1 MQHVDTLLVGGVV
14 LTMNED
20 LDYYGNGALAVQ
32 GDSLVAVGPA
42 DKIQAEYT
50 ADNTLDCAGKV
61 VMPGL
66 VNAHTHMPM
75 TLLRA
80 MADDLRLDVWL
91 MGYMMPVEREFV
103 SPEFVPAG
111 DAACPARR

>member
-1 MQHVDTLLVGGVV
+1 MQHADTLLTGGTV
-14 LTMNED
+14 LTLNER
-20 LDYYGNGALAVQ
+20 LDCYAPGAVAVQ
-32 GDSLVAVGPA
+32 GDSILAAGPEEIVCARYSA
-42 DKIQAEYT
+42 DSVV
-50 ADNTLDCAGKV
+50 DCRGQI

-75 TLLRA
+75 SLLRA

-103 SPEFVPAG
+103 GPEFVRLG
-111 DAACPARR
+111 TEL

>member
-14 LTMNED
+14 LTMN
-20 LDYYGNGALAVQ
+20 GAFDHYAHGAVAVR
-32 GDSLVAVGPA
+32 GDSIVAVGPA
-42 DKIQAEYT
+42 DRIQAEYS
-50 ADNTLDCAGKV
+50 ADDTVDCSGKV

-91 MGYMMPVEREFV
+91 MGYMMPVV
-103 SPEFVPAG
+103 SLVYLGSGVQCQPG
-111 DAACPARR
+111 